1 MLKITKFF
9 TVIILV
15 LLSVDSY
22 SQVNGVG
29 INTIDPK
36 STLDINGNLN
46 VKEIGIFNSGVDG
59 SGVLNG
65 GSFSNKTQIND
76 GVYISITPSGAE
88 NDFELP
94 DADTVPGRIYV
105 IRNVSTTNYAFIYS
119 VGGDFFAK
127 NSINPTPEPVNMT
140 HDGVN
145 KTLIFI
151 SDGDNW
157 TYIF

>member
-1 MLKITKFF
+1 MKNSVIFF
-9 TVIILV
+9 SIIIVI
-15 LLSVDSY
+15 LSFQNSFA
-22 SQVNGVG
+22 QVG
-29 INTIDPK
+29 INTATPM

-46 VKEIGIFNSGVDG
+46 VKEIGIINSKVAG
-59 SGVLNG
+59 SAVLNG
-65 GSFSNKTQIND
+65 GTFASKTQIND
-76 GVYISITPSGAE
+76 GVYISITPSGSN

-94 DADTVPGRIYV
+94 NADDVPGRIYV

-127 NSINPTPEPVNMT
+127 NSINPTSEPLNMT
-140 HDGVN
+140 HDGTN
-145 KTLIFI
+145 KTVIFI